1 MSKLLITTQVYENYA
16 WNEDGSI
23 GTGANAYWKPKG
35 GSDYLVKNL
44 TSLVLTTIRD
54 LVDAV
59 RPQIEQDNDYFRE
72 HVIHWE
78 VVADEYLTEFELD
91 QLEFEGKIVYPVKE
105 LCV

>member
-1 MSKLLITTQVYENYA
+1 MSKLLITTQVYENYGDA
-16 WNEDGSI
+16 DQP
-23 GTGANAYWKPKG
+23 YWKPKG
-35 GSDYLVKNL
+35 GVDYVVKNL

-78 VVADEYLTEFELD
+78 LVADEYLTEFELD